1 MQIPNLVKKTVVSVS
16 TVETSAGANVHL
28 FMFAFAAWW
37 KSACLSGL
45 GQMLP
50 FIITLN
56 LRPRC

>member
-16 TVETSAGANVHL
+16 TVESTGANVHL

-37 KSACLSGL
+37 KSACPSGL